1 MRDALE
7 QATGPLVGAAPVSN
21 ERQRLILMLQME
33 TGHHQDC
40 PTPITRC
47 QCGALWKADAEATA
61 AAEDEAYAQ
70 HYDPDWG
77 LR

>member
-1 MRDALE
+1 
-7 QATGPLVGAAPVSN
+7 
-21 ERQRLILMLQME
+21 ME